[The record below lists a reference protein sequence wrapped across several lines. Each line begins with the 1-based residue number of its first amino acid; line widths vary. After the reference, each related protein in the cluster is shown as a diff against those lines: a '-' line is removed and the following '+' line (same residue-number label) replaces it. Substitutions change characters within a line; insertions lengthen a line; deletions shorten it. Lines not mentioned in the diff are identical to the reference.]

1 MAARL
6 IQDAINEVR
15 DILQDTDAANYRY
28 SDASLVRY
36 LNNAFYEVKRLRP
49 DMFVLGDE
57 IPVFT
62 AVQFD
67 QPYPLPAA
75 TFQGVVYFIAGSAE
89 LRDDEFAV
97 EGRAMTLL
105 GAFKAS
111 LVGAKG

>member
-15 DILQDTDAANYRY
+15 DILQDTDSANYRY
-28 SDASLVRY
+28 SDASLARS

-62 AVQFD
+62 SVQFD
-67 QPYPLPAA
+67 QSYPFFVV
-75 TFQGVVYFIAGSAE
+75 TFQVVVYFIAGNTE
-89 LRDDEFAV
+89 LRDDEFALD
-97 EGRAMTLL
+97 GRAMTLI
-105 GAFKAS
+105 GAFKAA